1 VGVVNAALK
10 AVVGA
15 VVAGVGVWTLADLP
29 IVNPLPALA
38 LGWVLLI
45 LGMAILA
52 PAIVDLFGVDR

>member
-1 VGVVNAALK
+1 MTAIKAA
-10 AVVGA
+10 VGA

-45 LGMAILA
+45 LGMSILA